1 MKRNSFRGL
10 IPLTLSILVLGYST
24 NLEQVWADQ
33 KKVTLISR
41 EVAFKFWSVRRHRSH
56 HGVRDRLGL
65 PFSSS
70 AA

>member
-33 KKVTLISR
+33 KKVTLIR
-41 EVAFKFWSVRRHRSH
+41 TPNDGIQPQAVVDAVLDHAT
-56 HGVRDRLGL
+56 
-65 PFSSS
+65 PN
-70 AA
+70 

>member
-33 KKVTLISR
+33 KKVTLIR
-41 EVAFKFWSVRRHRSH
+41 TNDGIRRLAWER
-56 HGVRDRLGL
+56 
-65 PFSSS
+65 
-70 AA
+70 